1 MSFQGSAQVRRNLKG
16 LPDTYYMEDK
26 KTGKY
31 YDIRDFKPTD
41 DEEGWVLRD
50 PEKAVP
56 MSKSTRT
63 WNRIDG
69 LGAIWIRYL
78 VITFLLSILFTIIG
92 AICGFL
98 FASKSSYT
106 TITDKFKNYI

>member
-16 LPDTYYMEDK
+16 LPDTYYIENGS
-26 KTGKY
+26 TGEY
-31 YDIRDFKPTD
+31 YDIRDFKPT
-41 DEEGWVLRD
+41 ETGWELRD
-50 PEKAVP
+50 KKTAVP